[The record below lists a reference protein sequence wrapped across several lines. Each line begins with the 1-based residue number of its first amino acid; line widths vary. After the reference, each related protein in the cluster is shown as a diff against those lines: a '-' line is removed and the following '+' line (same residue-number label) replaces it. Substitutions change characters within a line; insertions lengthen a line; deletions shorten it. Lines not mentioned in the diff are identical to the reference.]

1 MMRIDRETE
10 HYIGGAR
17 PAVHGRLKVGFAKDG
32 RITALDMFVVNENGP
47 YEPVGD
53 TGMTGPHGLAAVS
66 AAGDAVAR
74 RVGADQHAAATCAE
88 PAWRHAGHRR

>member
-1 MMRIDRETE
+1 MIPGAAVEEAQRAGDDAHRPRDE

-47 YEPVGD
+47 YEPQGD
-53 TGMTGPHGLAAVS
+53 TGQTG
-66 AAGDAVAR
+66 
-74 RVGADQHAAATCAE
+74 HA
-88 PAWRHAGHRR
+88 WSR